1 MKSKDRLFFLI
12 ALSSLFLQACSSTPN
27 LDDKFGQSI
36 NQAKD
41 AMRIQPNNE
50 NTMPSHVE
58 LIHPLERY
66 QKQETTSLPTL
77 INSK

>member
-1 MKSKDRLFFLI
+1 MKSKDKVFFLI

-36 NQAKD
+36 NQAKE
-41 AMRIQPNNE
+41 AMRLKPNNE
-50 NTMPSHVE
+50 DTLPSHVE
-58 LIHPLERY
+58 LIQPLEKY
-66 QKQETTSLPTL
+66 QKREATSLPTL